1 MIKPEDADY
10 VDIIHT
16 DSDHMSFLEPLGH
29 ADFYPNGGLNQ
40 VSEELTFAFQSIVYS
55 TKQPLGIFLSSK
67 VYNRVTSLQ
76 KKKTL
81 GKQLINVNH
90 D

>member
-1 MIKPEDADY
+1 MVFGVIWPPQGFGNHPELVITPEDADY

-40 VSEELTFAFQSIVYS
+40 VELYLIFFCNQFYS
-55 TKQPLGIFLSSK
+55 LSFS
-67 VYNRVTSLQ
+67 SSCS
-76 KKKTL
+76 
-81 GKQLINVNH
+81 
-90 D
+90 